1 MTLRVVWTSR
11 FKKDYKKAIKAGL
24 DINKLDDIIVS
35 LASGIPLLP
44 NQKDHALSGDYA
56 GFREC
61 HIEPDWLLVYAIDGN
76 ELILTLARTGSHSD
90 LFN

>member
-11 FKKDYKKAIKAGL
+11 FKKDYKTAIKRGL
-24 DINKLDDIIVS
+24 DIKKLDDIIVS

-61 HIEPDWLLVYAIDGN
+61 HIDPDWLLVYAIDGN

>member
-11 FKKDYKKAIKAGL
+11 FKKDYKTAIKRGL
-24 DINKLDDIIVS
+24 DIKKLDDIIVS

>member
-11 FKKDYKKAIKAGL
+11 FKKDYKTAIKRGL
-24 DINKLDDIIVS
+24 DINKLDDIIIS

>member
-11 FKKDYKKAIKAGL
+11 FKKDYKTAIKRGL
-24 DINKLDDIIVS
+24 DIKKLDDIIVS

-61 HIEPDWLLVYAIDGN
+61 HIGPDWLLVYAINGN

>member
-11 FKKDYKKAIKAGL
+11 FKKDYKTAIKRGL

>member
-11 FKKDYKKAIKAGL
+11 FKKDYKTAIKRGL

-35 LASGIPLLP
+35 LVCGIPLLP

-61 HIEPDWLLVYAIDGN
+61 HIEPDWLLVYAIDSN